1 MEINELIIDCS
12 CRMFMQSC
20 KRLRIMKG
28 ADARGLGASAASS
41 ALWQH
46 ASTSRSIASPCTY
59 IYHDLIYSI
68 SDRSGIIGRRDHR
81 DHIHDMH
88 RLLVT
93 NTACT

>member
-1 MEINELIIDCS
+1 MLEDWVLALLRLLYDNMHQHQD
-12 CRMFMQSC
+12 
-20 KRLRIMKG
+20 RLR
-28 ADARGLGASAASS
+28 R
-41 ALWQH
+41 H
-46 ASTSRSIASPCTY
+46 AH